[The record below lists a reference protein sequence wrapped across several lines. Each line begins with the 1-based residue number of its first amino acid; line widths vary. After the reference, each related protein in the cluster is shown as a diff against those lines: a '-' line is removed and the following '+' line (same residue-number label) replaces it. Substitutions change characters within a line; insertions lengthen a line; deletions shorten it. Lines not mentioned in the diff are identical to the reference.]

1 MLIGFSISKCISDI
15 MEQKVNPDDVLIII
29 GRTDFNIQNIDRLLD
44 EYQTIRGPWY
54 HYDRTKLKN
63 LLTTFWYQGK
73 IHQPRHFG
81 TQPPAMPR
89 AKVWAQIIYDQQDMP
104 KAAQEAWDRFIV
116 LASLYGAKRD

>member
-15 MEQKVNPDDVLIII
+15 MEDRIDPDEVLLII
-29 GRTDFNIQNIDRLLD
+29 GRTHFNIQTMDNLLD
-44 EYQTIRGPWY
+44 EYMTPRGPWY
-54 HYDRTKLKN
+54 HYDRKKVKS

-81 TQPPAMPR
+81 IQPPSMPR
-89 AKVWAQIIYDQQDMP
+89 SKVWAQIMYDQKDMP
-104 KAAQEAWDRFIV
+104 KAAQEAWDRFIL